1 MSSENS
7 TVIGVVVLTRHG
19 DRQGFYQSPDTYTAA
34 QTAITPLGLSQEY
47 QLGQILRNLYFS
59 PSSPSVISGISTGL
73 FNQNQVR
80 IRADAGGE
88 GGVIFD
94 SAVALAQGVWPAET
108 GFNTTLANG
117 TTIIAPLGGYQ
128 YVPIESVEPDTDVS
142 LEGWTDCNVS
152 LFFLLFPY
160 AGIPL
165 APQTFNSATA
175 AFYNSTEFKQVA
187 NASADFLASLRPLV
201 GAERPLKLANMASS
215 QSRPGIYCSNANS
228 LLLIFDFLNVQ
239 SIHDRNLSAQIT
251 PGTLAQAR
259 ALANWHQFRTFSS
272 AQMGG
277 IGNIAGQT
285 VLPDILTSLNA
296 FANASQPLRFT
307 YLSLSYKPFISLF
320 NMTGVAQ
327 SNPQLAG
334 IVDYASS
341 ITFELRQPSSGSAPV
356 VRMSFKNGSD
366 DTAFTTYSM
375 FGGQGDTLLEDFT
388 SRLSPYQIDD
398 LPTWCESCNNWT
410 DRKCNLVAAAN
421 AASALTTHHHTVSAV
436 GAGFIGAG
444 VTIAVFLAALGVL
457 AFMGLVIFGRKKRA
471 AVVPVLPTLG
481 REPSS
486 VSDACYSLQS
496 GSLTVRKHSPRGVH
510 QRSDVEKLIMR

>member
-7 TVIGVVVLTRHG
+7 TVLGVVVLTRHG

-34 QTAITPLGLSQEY
+34 ETAITPLGLSQEY
-47 QLGQILRNLYFS
+47 QLGQLTRNLYFS

-73 FNQNQVR
+73 FDQNQVR

-88 GGVIFD
+88 GGVIFE
-94 SAVALAQGVWPAET
+94 SALALAQGVWPAET

-117 TTIIAPLGGYQ
+117 TTVIAPLGGYQ

-142 LEGWTDCNVS
+142 LEGWTDCN
-152 LFFLLFPY
+152 
-160 AGIPL
+160 
-165 APQTFNSATA
+165 TFNNATA

-201 GAERPLKLANMASS
+201 GPERPLKLTNMW
-215 QSRPGIYCSNANS
+215 N
-228 LLLIFDFLNVQ
+228 IFDFLNVQ
-239 SIHDRNLSAQIT
+239 SIHDRNLSSQIA

-259 ALANWHQFRTFSS
+259 ALANWHQYRTFSS
-272 AQMGG
+272 AQMDG
-277 IGNIAGQT
+277 IGNIAGRT

-296 FANASQPLRFT
+296 FANSSQPLRFT

-327 SNPQLAG
+327 SNSQLAG
-334 IVDYASS
+334 IVNYASS

-366 DTAFTTYSM
+366 DASFATYGM
-375 FGGQGDTLLEDFT
+375 FGGQGDTLLVDFT
-388 SRLSPYQIDD
+388 SRLSPYQVDD
-398 LPTWCESCNNWT
+398 LETWCTACDNWT
-410 DRKCNLVAAAN
+410 DRKCNLVAAA
-421 AASALTTHHHTVSAV
+421 ASASASISHHAPVSAV

-457 AFMGLVIFGRKKRA
+457 AFMGLIVFGRKHKRGTNTPIL
-471 AVVPVLPTLG
+471 PVLG
-481 REPSS
+481 RESSTSSKGPS
-486 VSDACYSLQS
+486 
-496 GSLTVRKHSPRGVH
+496 
-510 QRSDVEKLIMR
+510 EK

>member
-7 TVIGVVVLTRHG
+7 TVLGVVVLTRHG

-34 QTAITPLGLSQEY
+34 QTAITPLGLTQEY

-117 TTIIAPLGGYQ
+117 TTVIAPLGGYQ
-128 YVPIESVEPDTDVS
+128 YVPIESVEPGTDVS
-142 LEGWTDCNVS
+142 LEGWTGCN
-152 LFFLLFPY
+152 
-160 AGIPL
+160 
-165 APQTFNSATA
+165 TFNNATA
-175 AFYNSTEFKQVA
+175 AFYDSAEFKQVA
-187 NASADFLASLRPLV
+187 N
-201 GAERPLKLANMASS
+201 
-215 QSRPGIYCSNANS
+215 
-228 LLLIFDFLNVQ
+228 IFDFLNVQ

-259 ALANWHQFRTFSS
+259 ALANWHQYRTFSS
-272 AQMGG
+272 SKMGG
-277 IGNIAGQT
+277 IGNIAAQT

-307 YLSLSYKPFISLF
+307 HLSLSYKPFISLF

-327 SNPQLAG
+327 SNPHLAG
-334 IVDYASS
+334 IVNYASA
-341 ITFELRQPSSGSAPV
+341 ITFELRQPSSGSALV

-375 FGGQGDTLLEDFT
+375 FGGQSDTPLEDFT
-388 SRLSPYQIDD
+388 SRLGPYQIDD
-398 LPTWCESCNNWT
+398 LPTWCETCDNWT
-410 DRKCNLVAAAN
+410 DRKCDLVAAAN
-421 AASALTTHHHTVSAV
+421 AASASSLHHGTVSAV

-444 VTIAVFLAALGVL
+444 VTIAVFFAALGVL
-457 AFMGLVIFGRKKRA
+457 TFMGLVVFGRKKRA
-471 AVVPVLPTLG
+471 TATLTLPMFG
-481 REPSS
+481 RESSTSSRGPS
-486 VSDACYSLQS
+486 
-496 GSLTVRKHSPRGVH
+496 
-510 QRSDVEKLIMR
+510 EK